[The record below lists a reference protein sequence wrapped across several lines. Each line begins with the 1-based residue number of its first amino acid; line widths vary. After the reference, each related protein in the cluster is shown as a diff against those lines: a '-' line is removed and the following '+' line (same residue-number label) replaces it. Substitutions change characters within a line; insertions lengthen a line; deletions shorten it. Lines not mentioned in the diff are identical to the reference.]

1 MAASRDDSLHRR
13 IAPRFCSFA
22 RFSRPVPGVKRGSHT
37 LAVALGIDVCT
48 AVQQRQNARYVAG
61 AALLGQRER
70 RAVLDRSAFISKLL
84 AARSTA
90 AAELCCAAVTLP
102 LTNVPALSSPRTVGQ
117 HCAGSSSSSFD
128 G

>member
-1 MAASRDDSLHRR
+1 M
-13 IAPRFCSFA
+13 
-22 RFSRPVPGVKRGSHT
+22 PGVKRGSHT

-102 LTNVPALSSPRTVGQ
+102 LTMFRRCHPRARRAAPVQAPHRRTSTGDALSGRASGRDRCGGRQ
-117 HCAGSSSSSFD
+117 
-128 G
+128 